1 MWIDHNPRMR
11 IELLKTRKMLT
22 EEPIEIT
29 CSRVAMALLAGC
41 LLGLEREWRR
51 KAAGIRTIA
60 LICMSSALF
69 TILSIQIGG
78 VMSSDR
84 IASNILTGV
93 GFIGAGVIFRGGF
106 TVDGITTAATIWISA
121 AIGMAIGVGDYR
133 LAWFTEIVAISVL
146 AGLSFV
152 EDLIIRGQEKKYYAI
167 RYQQSA
173 LSTEAVEQIFR
184 DNQLRIKKISTTKTT
199 ETGSG
204 EVILEGKYELTG
216 RLRNMVQMNEALIA
230 NEHVIHFDVEMA
242 K

>member
-1 MWIDHNPRMR
+1 
-11 IELLKTRKMLT
+11 MLI
-22 EEPIEIT
+22 EEPIIIT

-60 LICMSSALF
+60 LICMSSTLF

-78 VMSSDR
+78 TMSSDR

-121 AIGMAIGVGDYR
+121 AIGMAIGIGDYR
-133 LAWFTEIVAISVL
+133 LAWFTEIVAIGVL

-152 EDLIIRGQEKKYYAI
+152 EDLIIRRQEKKYYAI
-167 RYQQSA
+167 RYRQNA
-173 LSTEAVEQIFR
+173 LQTEAIEQIFS
-184 DNQLRIKKISTTKTT
+184 DNHLRIKKISTTKTT
-199 ETGSG
+199 ETSSG
-204 EVILEGKYELTG
+204 DIILEGKYELTG
-216 RLRNMVQMNEALIA
+216 RLQDMMQMNDILV
-230 NEHVIHFDVEMA
+230 NHKHVLHFDVEMA

>member
-1 MWIDHNPRMR
+1 
-11 IELLKTRKMLT
+11 MLT

-60 LICMSSALF
+60 LICMSSTLF

-121 AIGMAIGVGDYR
+121 AIGMAIGIGDYR

-152 EDLIIRGQEKKYYAI
+152 EDLIIHGREKKYYAI
-167 RYQQSA
+167 RYQQNA
-173 LSTEAVEQIFR
+173 MSTEAVEQIFR

-204 EVILEGKYELTG
+204 EVVLEGKYELTG

>member
-1 MWIDHNPRMR
+1 
-11 IELLKTRKMLT
+11 MLT

-60 LICMSSALF
+60 LICMSSTLF

-121 AIGMAIGVGDYR
+121 AIGMAIGIGDYR

-167 RYQQSA
+167 RYQQNA